1 MLLTAVMQ
9 VEAAGGPAEA
19 VDENLEVD
27 SLKILIP
34 ELIPSMKD

>member
-9 VEAAGGPAEA
+9 VEAAGGLGEA
-19 VDENLEVD
+19 VDDHLEVD

-34 ELIPSMKD
+34 EVIPSMRD

>member
-19 VDENLEVD
+19 VDDHLEVD

-34 ELIPSMKD
+34 EVIPSMKD